1 MAYIGVR
8 VLKALRALH
17 EHGAAAQL
25 TDEEAGG
32 VLAWPLAGPPCMA
45 RLLSGIMA
53 GNYDCQAADFF
64 AVLCSD
70 VAELHTLGGGYE
82 AALRSVQA
90 LVAPLLHGLM
100 EAAERLALPAELQSS
115 LPEAEAAGVVAQLRL
130 ACGQRLQSRGGMR
143 LRCTRLLHSVRLQH
157 AEGSA
162 RILPLSAE
170 LRSFWGN
177 RDGGATIAP
186 LAEQSGEEAAASVRT
201 LASARRCGN
210 MRCVEVAGASDAS
223 LPLRMCS
230 VCRVPRY
237 CSEQCQ
243 HADWRAGHRRLCRQ
257 LAAERAA
264 GAGAAAAEAEGSSGG
279 G

>member
-1 MAYIGVR
+1 MAC
-8 VLKALRALH
+8 ACDA
-17 EHGAAAQL
+17 HG
-25 TDEEAGG
+25 EGAGELPEG
-32 VLAWPLAGPPCMA
+32 CTLE
-45 RLLSGIMA
+45 RLLSLLA
-53 GNYDCQAADFF
+53 RCQA
-64 AVLCSD
+64 
-70 VAELHTLGGGYE
+70 VAEAWTELTAEPSGR
-82 AALRSVQA
+82 ALRCGSRACVLA
-90 LVAPLLHGLM
+90 RHACVPAP
-100 EAAERLALPAELQSS
+100 EQ
-115 LPEAEAAGVVAQLRL
+115 VVANRRQFPPLHHTTCR
-130 ACGQRLQSRGGMR
+130 
-143 LRCTRLLHSVRLQH
+143 RLLHSVRLQH

>member
-115 LPEAEAAGVVAQLRL
+115 LPEAEAAGVVAQLVGAAVGASIAGLEYGLSWMQAKQPRPSP
-130 ACGQRLQSRGGMR
+130 ADGE
-143 LRCTRLLHSVRLQH
+143 RLL
-157 AEGSA
+157 APSA
-162 RILPLSAE
+162 
-170 LRSFWGN
+170 
-177 RDGGATIAP
+177 
-186 LAEQSGEEAAASVRT
+186 
-201 LASARRCGN
+201 
-210 MRCVEVAGASDAS
+210 
-223 LPLRMCS
+223 
-230 VCRVPRY
+230 
-237 CSEQCQ
+237 
-243 HADWRAGHRRLCRQ
+243 
-257 LAAERAA
+257 
-264 GAGAAAAEAEGSSGG
+264 
-279 G
+279 